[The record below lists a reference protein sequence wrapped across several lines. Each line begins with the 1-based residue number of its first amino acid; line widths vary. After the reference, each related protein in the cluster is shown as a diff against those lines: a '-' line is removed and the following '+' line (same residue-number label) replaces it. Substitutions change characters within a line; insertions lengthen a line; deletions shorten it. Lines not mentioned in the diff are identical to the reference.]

1 MAVTAPAITGAI
13 NGIAQATFPGNK
25 HMPLIATAVG
35 TSMQAWLPVI
45 KNVITTGVSIG
56 VAGGGTVNGKMFFV
70 PSGATIGTLQA
81 AGINGINATGIGTS
95 VENGVA
101 LILNS
106 SAQYTGA
113 VAGVGVGTDV
123 TKVSLSESGTLIG
136 ILIGNLQA
144 VGINGVLASQ
154 LGTGLGNGLGTLV
167 QTGYGIGGVVGSPS
181 PVPASGTSTALVF

>member
-1 MAVTAPAITGAI
+1 MAITALAITGAI

-35 TSMQAWLPVI
+35 NSIQAWLPII

-56 VAGGGTVNGKMFFV
+56 VAGAGTVNGKMFFV

-81 AGINGINATGIGTS
+81 AGINGVNATGIGSS

-101 LILNS
+101 SVLNS
-106 SAQYTGA
+106 YAQYTGS
-113 VAGVGVGTDV
+113 VAGVGVGADS
-123 TKVSLSESGTLIG
+123 TKVSLSDSGTLIG

-144 VGINGVLASQ
+144 AGITGVLASQ

-167 QTGYGIGGVVGSPS
+167 QTGYGIGGVTGSPS
-181 PVPASGTSTALVF
+181 PVGASGVSTALIF